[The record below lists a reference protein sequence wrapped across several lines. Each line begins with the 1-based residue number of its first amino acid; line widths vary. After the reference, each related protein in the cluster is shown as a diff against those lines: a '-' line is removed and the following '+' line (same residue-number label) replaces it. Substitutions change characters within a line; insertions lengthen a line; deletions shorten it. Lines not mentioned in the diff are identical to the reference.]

1 MFGRLLL
8 LFIFVPVIELY
19 LLGLLIGRINLM
31 PTIGLIVLTGFF
43 GAALARW
50 QGLSTMRKIQEE
62 MRQGRAPAQE
72 LVEGVMILIGGIA
85 LMTPGILTD
94 LFGFAM
100 LLPGISGSFILVIL
114 GAYNSIISALAN
126 FDIVTVGAFV
136 LGAFL
141 GLLSFSRMLK
151 KILHNFRAQTLAI
164 LTGFMLGSL
173 HILWPWKEQI
183 ELLFTH
189 RDGREEW
196 ITKNVFPDF
205 QPLDIIAMFIC
216 AALGVAIVMGL
227 DKLSKTT

>member
-100 LLPGISGSFILVIL
+100 LLPGIRTSIARKLKESLVQSVTTGTSDRSKGSRNQDDDVI
-114 GAYNSIISALAN
+114 
-126 FDIVTVGAFV
+126 DI
-136 LGAFL
+136 
-141 GLLSFSRMLK
+141 
-151 KILHNFRAQTLAI
+151 
-164 LTGFMLGSL
+164 
-173 HILWPWKEQI
+173 
-183 ELLFTH
+183 
-189 RDGREEW
+189 
-196 ITKNVFPDF
+196 
-205 QPLDIIAMFIC
+205 
-216 AALGVAIVMGL
+216 
-227 DKLSKTT
+227 

>member
-50 QGLSTMRKIQEE
+50 QGLSTMRKIREE

-100 LLPGISGSFILVIL
+100 LLPGIRTSIARKLKESLVQSVTAGTSDRSKGSRNQDDDVI
-114 GAYNSIISALAN
+114 
-126 FDIVTVGAFV
+126 DI
-136 LGAFL
+136 
-141 GLLSFSRMLK
+141 
-151 KILHNFRAQTLAI
+151 
-164 LTGFMLGSL
+164 
-173 HILWPWKEQI
+173 
-183 ELLFTH
+183 
-189 RDGREEW
+189 
-196 ITKNVFPDF
+196 
-205 QPLDIIAMFIC
+205 
-216 AALGVAIVMGL
+216 
-227 DKLSKTT
+227 

>member
-8 LFIFVPVIELY
+8 LFIFVPIIELY

-50 QGLSTMRKIQEE
+50 QGLSTMRKIREE

-100 LLPGISGSFILVIL
+100 LLPGIRT
-114 GAYNSIISALAN
+114 SIA
-126 FDIVTVGAFV
+126 
-136 LGAFL
+136 
-141 GLLSFSRMLK
+141 RKLK
-151 KILHNFRAQTLAI
+151 
-164 LTGFMLGSL
+164 GSL
-173 HILWPWKEQI
+173 VQSVTAGTSDRSKGSRNQDDDVI
-183 ELLFTH
+183 
-189 RDGREEW
+189 
-196 ITKNVFPDF
+196 
-205 QPLDIIAMFIC
+205 DI
-216 AALGVAIVMGL
+216 
-227 DKLSKTT
+227 

>member
-100 LLPGISGSFILVIL
+100 LLPGIRTSIARKLKESLVQSVTTGTSDRSKGSGNQDDDVI
-114 GAYNSIISALAN
+114 
-126 FDIVTVGAFV
+126 DI
-136 LGAFL
+136 
-141 GLLSFSRMLK
+141 
-151 KILHNFRAQTLAI
+151 
-164 LTGFMLGSL
+164 
-173 HILWPWKEQI
+173 
-183 ELLFTH
+183 
-189 RDGREEW
+189 
-196 ITKNVFPDF
+196 
-205 QPLDIIAMFIC
+205 
-216 AALGVAIVMGL
+216 
-227 DKLSKTT
+227 